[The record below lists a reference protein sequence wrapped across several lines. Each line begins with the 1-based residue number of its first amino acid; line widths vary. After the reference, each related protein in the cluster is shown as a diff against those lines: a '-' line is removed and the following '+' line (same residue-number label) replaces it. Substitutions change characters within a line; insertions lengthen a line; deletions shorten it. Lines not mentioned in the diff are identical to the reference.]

1 MLSESPTPDYVT
13 EIIARLRA
21 AHPDAHCAL
30 DYETPLQLL
39 AAVILS
45 AQCTDERVNLT
56 TPALF
61 ARYPTA
67 EALAAADPGELEAIV
82 RPTGFYR
89 NKARFLR
96 EAAARL
102 LAEYNGEVPPEMDA
116 LLSLPG
122 VARKTANVVRGEVYG
137 LADGITVDTHVKRL
151 AARLGLTTETDPV
164 KRQGLVKSSWQE
176 KRNKMKLVCSSC
188 HTPDYVENFYKQY
201 DDLVILY
208 NEKFAKPGLSIIKA
222 LQANNLITKTE
233 FDEEVE
239 WAWYYLWHHEGRRAR
254 HGAAMMAPDDTHWH
268 GMFEVAERF
277 YQELIPKAREVAHKA
292 DLAGT
297 KTEAAAV
304 NQSIDDIMARPEHA
318 WNKTGAADAEAIQ
331 KAMEERY
338 GKQDTTPGTPPRN

>member
-1 MLSESPTPDYVT
+1 MFLLPTPDYVT
-13 EIIARLRA
+13 EVIARLRA

-67 EALAAADPGELEAIV
+67 EALAAADPAELEAIV

-96 EAAARL
+96 QAAARL

-122 VARKTANVVRGEVYG
+122 VARKTANVVRGEIYG

-151 AARLGLTTETDPV
+151 SARLGLTAESDPV
-164 KRQGLVKSSWQE
+164 KVERDLMALIPRQSWIE
-176 KRNKMKLVCSSC
+176 IAHL
-188 HTPDYVENFYKQY
+188 
-201 DDLVILY
+201 
-208 NEKFAKPGLSIIKA
+208 
-222 LQANNLITKTE
+222 LI
-233 FDEEVE
+233 
-239 WAWYYLWHHEGRRAR
+239 WHGRRVCTAR
-254 HGAAMMAPDDTHWH
+254 KPNCPACP
-268 GMFEVAERF
+268 
-277 YQELIPKAREVAHKA
+277 L
-292 DLAGT
+292 
-297 KTEAAAV
+297 
-304 NQSIDDIMARPEHA
+304 NDICPSSSVSVGQWVSCR
-318 WNKTGAADAEAIQ
+318 
-331 KAMEERY
+331 
-338 GKQDTTPGTPPRN
+338 

>member
-13 EIIARLRA
+13 EVIARLRT

-67 EALAAADPGELEAIV
+67 EALAAADPAELEAIV

-164 KRQGLVKSSWQE
+164 KVERDLMALIPRASWIE
-176 KRNKMKLVCSSC
+176 IAHLLIWHGRRLCTARKPNCPACPLNDICPASSC
-188 HTPDYVENFYKQY
+188 Q
-201 DDLVILY
+201 
-208 NEKFAKPGLSIIKA
+208 LSVDSC
-222 LQANNLITKTE
+222 Q
-233 FDEEVE
+233 
-239 WAWYYLWHHEGRRAR
+239 
-254 HGAAMMAPDDTHWH
+254 
-268 GMFEVAERF
+268 
-277 YQELIPKAREVAHKA
+277 
-292 DLAGT
+292 
-297 KTEAAAV
+297 
-304 NQSIDDIMARPEHA
+304 
-318 WNKTGAADAEAIQ
+318 
-331 KAMEERY
+331 
-338 GKQDTTPGTPPRN
+338 

>member
-1 MLSESPTPDYVT
+1 MLSESPTPEYVT
-13 EIIARLRA
+13 EVIARLRA

-67 EALAAADPGELEAIV
+67 EALAAADPTELEAIV

-96 EAAARL
+96 QAAARL

-151 AARLGLTTETDPV
+151 SARLGLTAESDPV
-164 KRQGLVKSSWQE
+164 KVERDLMALIPRESWIE
-176 KRNKMKLVCSSC
+176 IAHL
-188 HTPDYVENFYKQY
+188 
-201 DDLVILY
+201 
-208 NEKFAKPGLSIIKA
+208 
-222 LQANNLITKTE
+222 LI
-233 FDEEVE
+233 
-239 WAWYYLWHHEGRRAR
+239 WHGRRLCTAR
-254 HGAAMMAPDDTHWH
+254 KPNCPACPLNDICPSSS
-268 GMFEVAERF
+268 VAVG
-277 YQELIPKAREVAHKA
+277 Q
-292 DLAGT
+292 
-297 KTEAAAV
+297 
-304 NQSIDDIMARPEHA
+304 
-318 WNKTGAADAEAIQ
+318 
-331 KAMEERY
+331 
-338 GKQDTTPGTPPRN
+338 

>member
-13 EIIARLRA
+13 EVIARLRT

-82 RPTGFYR
+82 RPTGFDR

-137 LADGITVDTHVKRL
+137 LADGITVDTHVTRL

-164 KRQGLVKSSWQE
+164 KVERDLMALIPRASWIE
-176 KRNKMKLVCSSC
+176 IAHL
-188 HTPDYVENFYKQY
+188 
-201 DDLVILY
+201 
-208 NEKFAKPGLSIIKA
+208 
-222 LQANNLITKTE
+222 LI
-233 FDEEVE
+233 
-239 WAWYYLWHHEGRRAR
+239 WHGRRVCTAR
-254 HGAAMMAPDDTHWH
+254 KPNCPACP
-268 GMFEVAERF
+268 
-277 YQELIPKAREVAHKA
+277 L
-292 DLAGT
+292 
-297 KTEAAAV
+297 
-304 NQSIDDIMARPEHA
+304 NDICPSSLV
-318 WNKTGAADAEAIQ
+318 GQ
-331 KAMEERY
+331 
-338 GKQDTTPGTPPRN
+338 

>member
-1 MLSESPTPDYVT
+1 MLSESPTPEYVT
-13 EIIARLRA
+13 EVIARLRA

-67 EALAAADPGELEAIV
+67 EALAAADPTELEAIV

-96 EAAARL
+96 QAAARL

-151 AARLGLTTETDPV
+151 SARLGLTAETDPV
-164 KRQGLVKSSWQE
+164 KVERDLMALIPRESWIE
-176 KRNKMKLVCSSC
+176 IAHL
-188 HTPDYVENFYKQY
+188 
-201 DDLVILY
+201 
-208 NEKFAKPGLSIIKA
+208 
-222 LQANNLITKTE
+222 LI
-233 FDEEVE
+233 
-239 WAWYYLWHHEGRRAR
+239 WHGRRLCAAR
-254 HGAAMMAPDDTHWH
+254 KPNCPACPLNDICPASS
-268 GMFEVAERF
+268 VAGG
-277 YQELIPKAREVAHKA
+277 Q
-292 DLAGT
+292 
-297 KTEAAAV
+297 
-304 NQSIDDIMARPEHA
+304 
-318 WNKTGAADAEAIQ
+318 
-331 KAMEERY
+331 
-338 GKQDTTPGTPPRN
+338 